1 MSQSFDRRFGRVL
14 LAAGLLTAALA
25 VPATATPDSDDG
37 GHKVT
42 ICHVTNSATN
52 PYVVITVDV
61 AAFDGEGSSDH
72 AHHVSK
78 DGRVD
83 EVYEGGQ
90 CGGPTPTTTTT
101 TTTTT
106 APPTED

>member
-1 MSQSFDRRFGRVL
+1 VGRLL

-25 VPATATPDSDDG
+25 VPATATPKNAAG
-37 GHKVT
+37 EHKVT
-42 ICHVTNSATN
+42 ICHVTNSASN

-61 AAFDGEGSSDH
+61 AAFDGEGKNDH

-83 EVYEGGQ
+83 LEYIDGE
-90 CGGPTPTTTTT
+90 CGGGGTDGTGGPD
-101 TTTTT
+101 
-106 APPTED
+106 E

>member
-1 MSQSFDRRFGRVL
+1 MKSKFKMRLGRVL

-25 VPATATPDSDDG
+25 IPATATPRDDAG
-37 GHKVT
+37 EHKVT

-61 AAFDGEGSSDH
+61 AAFDGAGANDH
-72 AHHVSK
+72 TRHLSK

-83 EVYEGGQ
+83 VLWIDGR
-90 CGGPTPTTTTT
+90 CDTGGPTGGESPGGPTG
-101 TTTTT
+101 
-106 APPTED
+106 PQD